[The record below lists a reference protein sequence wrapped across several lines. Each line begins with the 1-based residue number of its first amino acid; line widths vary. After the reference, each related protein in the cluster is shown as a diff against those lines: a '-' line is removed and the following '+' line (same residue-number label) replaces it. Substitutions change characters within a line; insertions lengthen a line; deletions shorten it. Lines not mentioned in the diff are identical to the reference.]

1 MDAFFHFTKK
11 IVDSN
16 NEQYE
21 EQYEER
27 EREGEREECTN
38 NANGMVAVKLM
49 NDDSIQN
56 DNIMRDG
63 LQKRAGSFET
73 TSANSES
80 IQTL

>member
-16 NEQYE
+16 NEQYKE
-21 EQYEER
+21 YYEER
-27 EREGEREECTN
+27 DGEREECAN
-38 NANGMVAVKLM
+38 NAIRMVAVKLM

-63 LQKRAGSFET
+63 LQKRVGSFET
-73 TSANSES
+73 RNANGES
-80 IQTL
+80 I